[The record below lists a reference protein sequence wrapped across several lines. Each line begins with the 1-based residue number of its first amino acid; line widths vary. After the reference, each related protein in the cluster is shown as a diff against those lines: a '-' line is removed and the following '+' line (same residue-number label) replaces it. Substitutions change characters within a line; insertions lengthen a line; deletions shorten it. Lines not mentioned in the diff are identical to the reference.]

1 MLAIITTINA
11 NYQRYWSSIIRGV
24 DEGWLPE
31 FMGKR
36 NKHGIPWVLMV
47 LCAACTILLG
57 IFVVLNVIV
66 FKKMVAVFVVVYFAV
81 TLVISFVFGDK
92 LLAKGAARLE
102 KKQKA

>member
-47 LCAACTILLG
+47 LCAAGTILLG